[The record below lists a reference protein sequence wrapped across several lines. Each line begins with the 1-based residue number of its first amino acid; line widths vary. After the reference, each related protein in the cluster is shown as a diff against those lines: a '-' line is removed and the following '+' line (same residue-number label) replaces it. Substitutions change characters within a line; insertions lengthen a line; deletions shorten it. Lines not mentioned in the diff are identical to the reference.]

1 MSRTLL
7 LLSTLLSFI
16 VIACTASNE
25 QQDASA
31 QTTTEAVVLERLSAE
46 AFKEKLDTFGEQVHL
61 VDVRTPGEYANGTI
75 AGAIN
80 INVNDQSFETKVAQ
94 LDRETPIM
102 VFCQA
107 GSRSR
112 KASKKLKALGFKEIY
127 DLSVGYSG
135 WPEK

>member
-1 MSRTLL
+1 MFRIF
-7 LLSTLLSFI
+7 TLLSILTFT
-16 VIACTASNE
+16 VVCCTASSEPQDTSAKNE
-25 QQDASA
+25 
-31 QTTTEAVVLERLSAE
+31 TVVLERLSAE
-46 AFKEKLDTFGEQVHL
+46 AFKEKLNAFGEQVHL

-75 AGAIN
+75 AGAVN
-80 INVNDQSFETKVAQ
+80 INVNDQSFETKVEQ

-107 GSRSR
+107 GSRSQ